1 MVLVSASAKKKKLFS
16 HNAGS
21 RVPKGQRLLGW
32 VLGASSLLPAPSLI
46 LASWQP
52 PPSRHGSVF
61 AISAEMVR
69 DTLSTSKDG
78 LSNLS

>member
-1 MVLVSASAKKKKLFS
+1 MVLVSASAKKKLFS
-16 HNAGS
+16 HNTGS

-46 LASWQP
+46 LASGQP
-52 PPSRHGSVF
+52 PPSRHGAGF